1 MQEIQQAAK
10 LYIEHGFS
18 PVPLVSGQKRPLL
31 KDWTKYKEAPIEDL
45 NLFTTDSLGLVCGYN
60 GLEVLD
66 IDAKHLAH
74 IL

>member
-18 PVPLVSGQKRPLL
+18 PVPLVSGQKLPLL
-31 KDWTKYKEAPIEDL
+31 KDWTKYKEAPIENL

-60 GLEVLD
+60 GL
-66 IDAKHLAH
+66 
-74 IL
+74 